1 MEWEPVDELFGYP
14 LPFPREDLYI
24 ALAAVA
30 GFIPAVVLINA
41 VVNGIITLV
50 SFGKKVKA
58 Q

>member
-1 MEWEPVDELFGYP
+1 MDELFGYP